1 MWFVLKND
9 NFSIYNESFEVFRN
23 STYVWPIKWLIKSLS
38 DPFAQN
44 EAAAVSVLGGSLS
57 DPKDMPGRV
66 SF

>member
-1 MWFVLKND
+1 MEWKLPWYSK
-9 NFSIYNESFEVFRN
+9 SFEM
-23 STYVWPIKWLIKSLS
+23 SHLKWPIKWLIKSLS